1 MKALISAAVRDFCS
15 GTSKHLRCLQFQL
28 VKCQGSSGTGGVG
41 NRKAKY
47 ERRKTEGL
55 FEERK
60 EETDILGEVRIFRFD
75 PGIRQVE
82 KLEVI
87 PRP

>member
-1 MKALISAAVRDFCS
+1 MKALISAAVRLLLWNIKTSSLSPIPS
-15 GTSKHLRCLQFQL
+15 GK
-28 VKCQGSSGTGGVG
+28 VSGLIRNRDGG
-41 NRKAKY
+41 NRNTEF

-75 PGIRQVE
+75 QVSDTWE
-82 KLEVI
+82 NLMLFKT
-87 PRP
+87 